1 MDATTATKPASCV
14 DTSGNLPSC
23 APLATPYVPFQQVNP
38 QVYPATQAFIRGTL
52 YPGLD
57 LPFQNQVNTTEK
69 TATLR
74 NKMQALSFAVDELGL
89 YLDTHSTDQDAVDL
103 FNQYVERYEDVVQQ
117 YESQFGALTQM
128 SSAMEG
134 TYDWLKD
141 PWPWDYRNKEER

>member
-1 MDATTATKPASCV
+1 MDEMVATRPNTCPDANGTLPAC
-14 DTSGNLPSC
+14 T
-23 APLATPYVPFQQVNP
+23 PLAVPFVPFQQNNP
-38 QVYPATQAFIRGTL
+38 QVYTAAAGMIRGTL

-57 LPFQNQVNTTEK
+57 LPFQNQVNTQEK

-74 NKMQALSFAVDELGL
+74 HQIQALSFAVDELGL